1 MASLQELRDAVK
13 EEWCGGACPR
23 AYLPSQAEILQGL
36 VEQDGDGRLSLRT
49 TGGGGGG
56 GTGGDVNIESIGGN
70 VVTTFI
76 PVSNPGGQGMVGG
89 GLVPEQYT
97 QVVQTL
103 PAPSAESEEYVYT
116 LVGGGT
122 ATVTVT
128 YSDSTKDTLVSA
140 VRS

>member
-1 MASLQELRDAVK
+1 MASLQELRDAIRA
-13 EEWCGGACPR
+13 EWCGGVCPR

-56 GTGGDVNIESIGGN
+56 TDSDVNIDSVGGN
-70 VVTTFI
+70 AVTDSI
-76 PVSNPGGQGMVGG
+76 PVSNPDGQGMVGG

-97 QVVQTL
+97 QVVQTI
-103 PAPSAESEEYVYT
+103 PAPSAEVEEYVYT
-116 LVGGGT
+116 LTGGGT
-122 ATVTVT
+122 ATVTIT
-128 YSDSTKDTLVSA
+128 YSDASKDTLVSA